1 VNNQND
7 TFQEHNQVLQVLLEV
22 LNLQV
27 LKDELESLDLQV
39 LVYLLELQD
48 LLDLKE
54 LEQQV

>member
-7 TFQEHNQVLQVLLEV
+7 TFLEHNQVLQVLLEV